1 MAHFAEIIDGVV
13 QRVIV
18 VHNNEEANGAQFC
31 NDLLG
36 GVWVQTSYNNRI
48 RKQFAGIGYTYNSKA
63 DVFIAPQP
71 FASWSL
77 DSNYDW
83 QAPTP
88 KPDGD
93 YYWNEDNKHGCN
105 MTSKKINKAHRQIG
119 DQTTKGGLLGIMI
132 YTLSKN
138 NVDPVLIAMITPV
151 AASLLAWVSTKIG
164 DPDLACL
171 FIPDE
176 KNGD

>member
-1 MAHFAEIIDGVV
+1 MAHFAEILDGVV

-31 NDLLG
+31 HDLLG
-36 GVWVQTSYNNRI
+36 GEWVQCSYNNRI
-48 RKQFAGIGYTYNSKA
+48 RKQFPGQGYTYDSNA

-71 FASWSL
+71 
-77 DSNYDW
+77 YDHGHLIAIMTGKH
-83 QAPTP
+83 QHQNLTAITI
-88 KPDGD
+88 GTR
-93 YYWNEDNKHGCN
+93 NNKHGCN

>member
-1 MAHFAEIIDGVV
+1 MAHFAEILDGVV

-31 NDLLG
+31 HDLFG
-36 GVWVQTSYNNRI
+36 GEWVQTSYNNRI
-48 RKQFAGIGYTYNSKA
+48 RKQFAGIGYTYDSNA

-71 FASWSL
+71 FDRGHLTATTTGNHQHQNL
-77 DSNYDW
+77 TAITIGTRN
-83 QAPTP
+83 
-88 KPDGD
+88 
-93 YYWNEDNKHGCN
+93 NKHGCN